1 MTNNVDWND
10 PGTWGEL
17 QEPWWR
23 ENGRLAGC
31 TDEQIRFAV
40 LRHSGASAT
49 QAARGAGYAFT
60 NAAALRQAAYRAARS
75 TGVMNLLSLATA
87 SDGLGEGAISD
98 AEVDSKIAKLVR
110 SPDARVSIAAIEA
123 REKQKARRQASEPER
138 LPGSPDEVILEML
151 REFGGALFIPC
162 GLL

>member
-1 MTNNVDWND
+1 RRQATSRQAAQNACRAVDTNSRRTLTPNPPSWRVFHRGIWMTNTVDWNLPD
-10 PGTWGEL
+10 TWGEL
-17 QEPWWR
+17 GKDWWL

-31 TDEQIRFAV
+31 TDEQVRFAV

-49 QAARGAGYAFT
+49 QAARGAGYSFT

-98 AEVDSKIAKLVR
+98 AEVDSKLAKLV
-110 SPDARVSIAAIEA
+110 
-123 REKQKARRQASEPER
+123 
-138 LPGSPDEVILEML
+138 
-151 REFGGALFIPC
+151 
-162 GLL
+162 